1 MRVGMVTQFY
11 DPEGGSAAVPGAI
24 ARALVARG
32 HDVHVLTGFP
42 NYPSGQLALGYRVR
56 PYQFEARDGVSVH
69 RVPLMP
75 SHDRSVMRR
84 STNYLSFALSAAIR
98 PLLLR
103 KADVWLVY
111 SSPATA
117 ALPAMVAKTLFGR
130 PYVLLVQDLWP
141 DSVVGSGFVRSGVAL
156 RAMIGLLEGFC
167 RASYAL
173 SSAVAVTSPGMAK
186 VLGERGVP
194 DAKLAVVPN
203 WVDEALFRPL
213 EAPAVRPAG
222 LDGFVVMYGGNI
234 GDLQGLDTA
243 VEALAL
249 LPDLPD
255 LRLVFVGSGIAEE
268 RLRQAAAR
276 DRRVVF
282 LGQQPADRMP
292 DLMAASDVQLVSL
305 KDLPLFRSTVPS
317 KLQAVLAAGRPVV
330 AALAGDA
337 RQLVEDAGAGVAVAP
352 EDPAALA
359 AAIRRLYE
367 LPVAER
373 EALGRRGREYY
384 VNFLSEEVGRV
395 ALEGLLGRALSG
407 PEKVQP

>member
-1 MRVGMVTQFY
+1 MRVGMVSQFY

-32 HDVHVLTGFP
+32 HDVNVLTGFP
-42 NYPSGQLALGYRVR
+42 NYPSGQVAPGYRIR
-56 PYQFEARDGVSVH
+56 PYQFEERDGVSVH

-75 SHDRSVMRR
+75 SHDRSVVRR
-84 STNYLSFALSAAIR
+84 STNYLSFAISAAIR

-117 ALPAMVAKTLFGR
+117 ALPAMIARTLFGR

-141 DSVVGSGFVRSGVAL
+141 DSVVGSGFVQSGRAL
-156 RAMIGLLEGFC
+156 RVMVGLLDRFC

-173 SSAVAVTSPGMAK
+173 SSAVAVTSPGMAE

-194 DAKLAVVPN
+194 AAKLTVVPN

-213 EAPAVRPAG
+213 ESPADRPVE
-222 LDGFVVMYGGNI
+222 LDGFVVMYGGNL

-243 VEALAL
+243 IEAMAL
-249 LPDLPD
+249 LRDLPD
-255 LRLVFVGSGIAEE
+255 LRLAFVGSGIAEE
-268 RLRQAAAR
+268 RLRQAAAGD
-276 DRRVVF
+276 DRIVF
-282 LGQQPADRMP
+282 LGQQPADRMS
-292 DLMAASDVQLVSL
+292 DLMAWSDVQLVSL

-317 KLQAVLAAGRPVV
+317 KLQSVLAAGRPVL

-337 RQLVEDAGAGVAVAP
+337 RELVENSGAGLAVPP

-359 AAIRRLYE
+359 AAVRSLYA

-373 EALGRRGREYY
+373 EALGRRGREHY
-384 VNFLSEEVGRV
+384 VNFLSEEVGRI
-395 ALEGLLGRALSG
+395 ALEDLLGRAVS
-407 PEKVQP
+407 EREAVHQ